1 MKKAIYIKP
10 IIETHRIESP
20 VIMAGSGQGQN
31 NIPIYVVE
39 DPNDPNNL
47 FDGTFR
53 SKQNKNGLWDED
65 E

>member
-10 IIETHRIESP
+10 IIETHRIDSP

-31 NIPIYVVE
+31 NISIGVVE
-39 DPNDPNNL
+39 DPNDL
-47 FDGTFR
+47 FGDTFR

>member
-10 IIETHRIESP
+10 IIETHRIDSP

-31 NIPIYVVE
+31 NISIGVVE
-39 DPNDPNNL
+39 DPNDL

>member
-31 NIPIYVVE
+31 NISIDVVE
-39 DPNDPNNL
+39 NPDDL
-47 FDGTFR
+47 FGDTFR
-53 SKQNKNGLWDED
+53 SKQNKKGLWDED

>member
-31 NIPIYVVE
+31 NISIGVE
-39 DPNDPNNL
+39 DPNDL
-47 FDGTFR
+47 FEDTFR

>member
-1 MKKAIYIKP
+1 MKKAIYVTP
-10 IIETHRIESP
+10 VIETHRIESP

-31 NIPIYVVE
+31 NISIGVE
-39 DPNDPNNL
+39 DDPDGL
-47 FDGTFR
+47 FEDTFR

>member
-10 IIETHRIESP
+10 VIETHRIESP

-31 NIPIYVVE
+31 NISIGVE
-39 DPNDPNNL
+39 DPNDL
-47 FDGTFR
+47 FEDTFR

>member
-1 MKKAIYIKP
+1 MKKAIYVTP
-10 IIETHRIESP
+10 VIETHRIESP

-31 NIPIYVVE
+31 ISIGVE
-39 DPNDPNNL
+39 DDPNDL
-47 FDGTFR
+47 FEETFR